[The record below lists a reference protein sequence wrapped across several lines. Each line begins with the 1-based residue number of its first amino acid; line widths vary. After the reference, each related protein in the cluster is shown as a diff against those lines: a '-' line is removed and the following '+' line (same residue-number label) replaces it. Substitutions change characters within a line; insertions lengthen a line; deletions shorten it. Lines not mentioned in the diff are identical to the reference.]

1 MLSLGPI
8 IFGLILGLIIG
19 SQIKLN
25 VSDAKFTLGSF
36 VVIFIAG
43 ILVAWQSGP
52 YPFYTDSRLCS
63 LLFSKTAFL
72 SALIG
77 IFVGKLLFARSK

>member
-1 MLSLGPI
+1 MFSLGPV

-25 VSDAKFTLGSF
+25 NNDTHFTLGSF
-36 VVIFIAG
+36 IVILIAG
-43 ILVAWQSGP
+43 IIVAWQSGN
-52 YPFYTDSRLCS
+52 YPFYTDLPIS
-63 LLFSKTAFL
+63 TAFL

-77 IFVGKLLFARSK
+77 IFVGKLIFARSK

>member
-8 IFGLILGLIIG
+8 IFGMILGLVIG

-25 VSDAKFTLGSF
+25 VNDTHFTLGAF
-36 VVIFIAG
+36 IIVLIAG
-43 ILVAWQSGP
+43 IIVAWQSGN
-52 YPFYTDSRLCS
+52 YPFYTDLPIS
-63 LLFSKTAFL
+63 TAFL

-77 IFVGKLLFARSK
+77 IFVGKLIFARSK

>member
-25 VSDAKFTLGSF
+25 VNDTHFTLGAF
-36 VVIFIAG
+36 IMILIAG
-43 ILVAWQSGP
+43 VIVAWQAGN
-52 YPFYTDSRLCS
+52 YPFYTDFP
-63 LLFSKTAFL
+63 FSTAFL

-77 IFVGKLLFARSK
+77 IFVGKLIFARSK

>member
-8 IFGLILGLIIG
+8 IFGLILGLLLG

-25 VSDAKFTLGSF
+25 VSDVKFTLSSF
-36 VVIFIAG
+36 IVILIAG
-43 ILVAWQSGP
+43 IIISGQSGQ
-52 YPFYTDSRLCS
+52 YPFYTDLPIS
-63 LLFSKTAFL
+63 TAFL

>member
-1 MLSLGPI
+1 MISVGPI

-25 VSDAKFTLGSF
+25 NNDTHFTLGAF
-36 VVIFIAG
+36 IMILIAG
-43 ILVAWQSGP
+43 IIVAWQSGNF
-52 YPFYTDSRLCS
+52 PFYEEFPIS
-63 LLFSKTAFL
+63 TAFL

>member
-8 IFGLILGLIIG
+8 IFGLILGLVIG

-25 VSDAKFTLGSF
+25 VNDTHFTLGAF
-36 VVIFIAG
+36 IIVLIAG
-43 ILVAWQSGP
+43 IIVAWQSGN
-52 YPFYTDSRLCS
+52 YPFYTDLPIS
-63 LLFSKTAFL
+63 TAFL

-77 IFVGKLLFARSK
+77 IFVGKLIFARNK

>member
-1 MLSLGPI
+1 MMISLGPI

-19 SQIKLN
+19 SQIRLN

-36 VVIFIAG
+36 VIIVIAG
-43 ILVAWQSGP
+43 IIVAWQSGN
-52 YPFYTDSRLCS
+52 YPFYTDLPVS
-63 LLFSKTAFL
+63 TAFL

-77 IFVGKLLFARSK
+77 IFVGKLIFARSK

>member
-8 IFGLILGLIIG
+8 IFGLILGLVIG
-19 SQIKLN
+19 SQIKPN
-25 VSDAKFTLGSF
+25 IGDAKFTLASF
-36 VVIFIAG
+36 VAILIAG
-43 ILVAWQSGP
+43 IIIAWQAGN
-52 YPFYTDSRLCS
+52 YPFYTDLPMS
-63 LLFSKTAFL
+63 TAFL

>member
-1 MLSLGPI
+1 MMLSLGPI

-25 VSDAKFTLGSF
+25 VGDSEFTLTSF

-43 ILVAWQSGP
+43 IIIAWLSGNFP
-52 YPFYTDSRLCS
+52 YYDDVTVS
-63 LLFSKTAFL
+63 TAFL
-72 SALIG
+72 SPLIG
-77 IFVGKLLFARSK
+77 IFVGKILFARSK

>member
-8 IFGLILGLIIG
+8 IFGLLLGIVIG

-25 VSDAKFTLGSF
+25 IDGTEFTKASF
-36 VVIFIAG
+36 IIILIAA
-43 ILVAWQSGP
+43 IIVAWQSGN
-52 YPFYTDSRLCS
+52 YPFYTDLPIS
-63 LLFSKTAFL
+63 TAFL

>member
-8 IFGLILGLIIG
+8 IFGLILGLVIG

-25 VSDAKFTLGSF
+25 VNDTHFTLGAF
-36 VVIFIAG
+36 IIVLIAG
-43 ILVAWQSGP
+43 IIVAWQSGN
-52 YPFYTDSRLCS
+52 YPFYTDLPIS
-63 LLFSKTAFL
+63 TAFL

>member
-8 IFGLILGLIIG
+8 IFGLILGLVIG

-25 VSDAKFTLGSF
+25 VSDTHFTLAAF
-36 VVIFIAG
+36 IIILIAG
-43 ILVAWQSGP
+43 VVMAWQSGN
-52 YPFYTDSRLCS
+52 YPFYTDLPVS
-63 LLFSKTAFL
+63 TAFL

-77 IFVGKLLFARSK
+77 IFVGKLIFARSK

>member
-19 SQIKLN
+19 SRIRLN
-25 VSDAKFTLGSF
+25 VNDTHFTLGAF
-36 VVIFIAG
+36 IIILIAG
-43 ILVAWQSGP
+43 IIVAWQAGN
-52 YPFYTDSRLCS
+52 YPFYTDLPIS
-63 LLFSKTAFL
+63 TAFL

-77 IFVGKLLFARSK
+77 IFVGKLIFARSK

>member
-1 MLSLGPI
+1 MFSLGPV

-25 VSDAKFTLGSF
+25 NNDTHFTLGSF
-36 VVIFIAG
+36 IVILIAG
-43 ILVAWQSGP
+43 IIAAWLFGN
-52 YPFYTDSRLCS
+52 YPFYTDLPIS
-63 LLFSKTAFL
+63 TAFL

-77 IFVGKLLFARSK
+77 IFVGKLIFARSK

>member
-25 VSDAKFTLGSF
+25 VNDTHFTLGAF
-36 VVIFIAG
+36 IIVLIAG
-43 ILVAWQSGP
+43 IIVAWQSGN
-52 YPFYTDSRLCS
+52 YPFYTDLPIS
-63 LLFSKTAFL
+63 TAFL

-77 IFVGKLLFARSK
+77 IFVGKLIFARSK

>member
-1 MLSLGPI
+1 MLSIGPI

-25 VSDAKFTLGSF
+25 VGDSRFTLASF
-36 VVIFIAG
+36 IVIVIAG
-43 ILVAWQSGP
+43 IIVAWQLGN
-52 YPFYTDSRLCS
+52 YPFYTDLPIS
-63 LLFSKTAFL
+63 TAFL

-77 IFVGKLLFARSK
+77 ILVGKLLFSRSK

>member
-43 ILVAWQSGP
+43 ILVAWQAGP
-52 YPFYTDSRLCS
+52 YPFYTDLPIS
-63 LLFSKTAFL
+63 TAFL

>member
-1 MLSLGPI
+1 MISFGPI
-8 IFGLILGLIIG
+8 IFGLILGLLIG

-36 VVIFIAG
+36 VVILIAG
-43 ILVAWQSGP
+43 LVVAWQSGN
-52 YPFYTDSRLCS
+52 YPFYTDLPIS
-63 LLFSKTAFL
+63 TAFL

>member
-1 MLSLGPI
+1 MMLSLGPL
-8 IFGLILGLIIG
+8 IFGLLLGLAIG

-25 VSDAKFTLGSF
+25 VSDAKFTKASF
-36 VVIFIAG
+36 IVILIAG
-43 ILVAWQSGP
+43 IIVAWQSGN
-52 YPFYTDSRLCS
+52 YPFYTDLPIS
-63 LLFSKTAFL
+63 TAFL

>member
-8 IFGLILGLIIG
+8 IFGLILGLVIG

-25 VSDAKFTLGSF
+25 VNDTHFTLGA
-36 VVIFIAG
+36 VIIVLIAG
-43 ILVAWQSGP
+43 IIVAWQSGN
-52 YPFYTDSRLCS
+52 YPFYTDLPIS
-63 LLFSKTAFL
+63 TAFL

-77 IFVGKLLFARSK
+77 IFVGKLIFARSK

>member
-8 IFGLILGLIIG
+8 IFGLILGLIVG
-19 SQIKLN
+19 SQIKL
-25 VSDAKFTLGSF
+25 DAFDMEFTLASF
-36 VVIFIAG
+36 VIIIIAG
-43 ILVAWQSGP
+43 IIVAWQSGN
-52 YPFYTDSRLCS
+52 YPFYTDLPIS
-63 LLFSKTAFL
+63 TAFL

>member
-8 IFGLILGLIIG
+8 IFGLVLGLVIG

-25 VSDAKFTLGSF
+25 VSDTRFTLAAF
-36 VVIFIAG
+36 IIILIAG
-43 ILVAWQSGP
+43 IIVAWQSGNF
-52 YPFYTDSRLCS
+52 PFYTDLPVS
-63 LLFSKTAFL
+63 TAFL

-77 IFVGKLLFARSK
+77 IFVGKLIFARSK

>member
-1 MLSLGPI
+1 MISLGPI
-8 IFGLILGLIIG
+8 IFGLLLGIIIG
-19 SQIKLN
+19 SQIKLD
-25 VSDAKFTLGSF
+25 STDAKFPLASF

-43 ILVAWQSGP
+43 FIVAWQSGN
-52 YPFYTDSRLCS
+52 YPFYTDLPVS
-63 LLFSKTAFL
+63 TAFL